1 MDPHVSVA
9 IAEAMVAL
17 NSYID
22 SKKKSV
28 GIAPATST
36 KPSKCNAI
44 NAIASYLSTD
54 KVHPH
59 YELSFI
65 FLIHATLL
73 QTLPLQDRAQADY
86 FPSLSPALNR
96 VVHDEFLPR
105 IYDILNKLEIYDGF
119 DVIDGRL
126 FGRLIW
132 EFTDPE
138 YDLDL
143 QDPAIQ
149 AVQSLWD
156 RHITESSRIQLD
168 FDHLRQEFPR
178 LSTPSIPPEVDP
190 DFSLVNFHH
199 PSLAPYLVDPILD
212 EAQSSESNTID
223 ENEALGFRKAV
234 LHSEVTHWHSG
245 KDILPHPSKK
255 VVEQPN
261 AAYLLSRRRRADQLY
276 RASMQRYAE
285 SVTGQGL
292 RQIAIVREDAS
303 SNVTTKKNEIKASK
317 KPKAL
322 SKKEQIIANNKAGK
336 LNEERK
342 KAVSSLKEMEKALAE
357 IGSGKME
364 RKISMLDKAIGIANG
379 KNDDG
384 RVVAELQVLKI
395 REYLREWEALS
406 KFSSAKVDDMM
417 WIPVEIYRTL
427 HQICSSRHSSDPSF
441 EKIKA
446 LLRTIGFPIP
456 ATKKSSVQDNVA
468 IPFDFPKTSDLRL
481 PFPKEEFQLRF
492 CGPYMEKS
500 LDGQEDDRVQF
511 IPDGWQRRV
520 LDILDKNE
528 SVVAVAPTS
537 AGKTFIVPPPPDYG
551 SS

>member
-1 MDPHVSVA
+1 MDPLVSVA
-9 IAEAMVAL
+9 IAEAL
-17 NSYID
+17 RELDSYIAF
-22 SKKKSV
+22 KKKSIGV
-28 GIAPATST
+28 APTIST

-44 NAIASYLSTD
+44 NAITSYLSTD
-54 KVHPH
+54 KAHPH

-65 FLIHATLL
+65 FLMHATLL
-73 QTLPLQDRAQADY
+73 ETLPLQDRAQADY

-138 YDLDL
+138 YEFDL
-143 QDPAIQ
+143 QDPTIQ
-149 AVQSLWD
+149 AAQSLWD
-156 RHITESSRIQLD
+156 QLITKSSRIKLD

-212 EAQSSESNTID
+212 EAQSSKSNTVED
-223 ENEALGFRKAV
+223 YEAQGFRKAV

-255 VVEQPN
+255 VGEQPN
-261 AAYLLSRRRRADQLY
+261 AAWLLSRRRRADQLY

-292 RQIAIVREDAS
+292 RQIAIVREDPS
-303 SNVTTKKNEIKASK
+303 SNVTSKKNDIKAPK

-322 SKKEQIIANNKAGK
+322 SKKEQIIANNKLGK
-336 LNEERK
+336 MNEERK
-342 KAVSSLKEMEKALAE
+342 KAVSSLKELDKSLAVLGSEK
-357 IGSGKME
+357 MD
-364 RKISMLDKAIGIANG
+364 RKVSMLDKAIVIASG
-379 KNDDG
+379 KSDEG
-384 RVVAELQVLKI
+384 RLVAELQVLKI

-406 KFSSAKVDDMM
+406 KASSAKVDEMM
-417 WIPVEIYRTL
+417 WIPVEIYRML
-427 HQICSSRHSSDPSF
+427 HQICSSRHSSTPSF

-456 ATKKSSVQDNVA
+456 AKQKSSVQDDVA
-468 IPFDFPKTSDLRL
+468 IPFEFPKTSNLRL
-481 PFPKEEFQLRF
+481 PYSKEEFELRF

-500 LDGQEDDRVQF
+500 LDGKEDDRVQF

-537 AGKTFIVPPPPDYG
+537 AGKTFIVPPDYQC
-551 SS
+551 S

>member
-1 MDPHVSVA
+1 MDPLVSVA
-9 IAEAMVAL
+9 IAEAL
-17 NSYID
+17 QELDNYIAF
-22 SKKKSV
+22 KKKSV
-28 GIAPATST
+28 GISPAMST
-36 KPSKCNAI
+36 KSSKCNAI

-65 FLIHATLL
+65 FLMHATLL
-73 QTLPLQDRAQADY
+73 DTLPLQDRAQADY
-86 FPSLSPALNR
+86 SPSLSPALNR
-96 VVHDEFLPR
+96 VVHNEFLPR
-105 IYDILNKLEIYDGF
+105 IYDTLNKFEIYDGF
-119 DVIDGRL
+119 DVVDGRL

-132 EFTDPE
+132 DFTDPE
-138 YDLDL
+138 YDFDP
-143 QDPAIQ
+143 QDPTIQ
-149 AVQSLWD
+149 ATQSLWD
-156 RHITESSRIQLD
+156 QQHSTKSSRIQLD
-168 FDHLRQEFPR
+168 FDRLRQEFPR
-178 LSTPSIPPEVDP
+178 QSTPSIPPEVEP

-199 PSLAPYLVDPILD
+199 PSLSPYLVDPILD
-212 EAQSSESNTID
+212 EAQTSESDTVND
-223 ENEALGFRKAV
+223 NEALGFRKAV

-255 VVEQPN
+255 VGEQPN
-261 AAYLLSRRRRADQLY
+261 AAWLISRRRRADQLY

-292 RQIAIVREDAS
+292 RQIAIVREDQS
-303 SNVTTKKNEIKASK
+303 SNVTTKKPEIKASK

-342 KAVSSLKEMEKALAE
+342 KAVTSLKELEKALVE

-379 KNDDG
+379 KSDDG
-384 RVVAELQVLKI
+384 RLVAELQVLKV

-406 KFSSAKVDDMM
+406 KFSSAKVDEIM
-417 WIPVEIYRTL
+417 WIPVEIYRIL
-427 HQICSSRHSSDPSF
+427 HQICSSRHSSTPSF
-441 EKIKA
+441 EKIKT

-456 ATKKSSVQDNVA
+456 ATKKSPAQDDVT
-468 IPFDFPKTSDLRL
+468 IPFDFPKMSSLRL
-481 PFPKEEFQLRF
+481 PYPKEEFQLRF

-500 LDGQEDDRVQF
+500 LDGKEDDRVQF

-537 AGKTFIVPPPPDYG
+537 AGKTFIVPPDCG